1 MKERIKREER
11 REIETKMEMAL
22 YYLTFYLPTKERTKG
37 KWERGGGNIRGEGAF
52 AHSKSSLRKKA
63 EAKDFNLYAIAL
75 VPPSNSD

>member
-37 KWERGGGNIRGEGAF
+37 KRERGGGNI
-52 AHSKSSLRKKA
+52 
-63 EAKDFNLYAIAL
+63 
-75 VPPSNSD
+75 